1 MKAIVHPVGS
11 PKDQVEVACYI
22 SHSTLAEQLTNEQCQ
37 KRLSSYRISP
47 FRGTLLILTVRYDLV
62 ALPEYVR
69 SSRIGCQLH
78 IQYTTL
84 PPQGNS
90 FHRTGSSELV
100 VEKN

>member
-11 PKDQVEVACYI
+11 PKDQVDVACFV
-22 SHSTLAEQLTNEQCQ
+22 SHSTLAERLTNQRCR

-47 FRGTLLILTVRYDLV
+47 LRGTLLILTIRYDIV
-62 ALPEYVR
+62 DLPEYVR